1 MFGKCKEKCSALF
14 LAAFQILLS
23 VTAVMLSIW
32 ADLPRVTVAALALL
46 GLSAICARTSA
57 PSWEGWRK
65 KAFIF
70 AWICTL
76 TVPGSL
82 VFMQDQGFSLEA
94 YLDKYFATLAWLI
107 AAAILPA
114 TSRAFDPKR
123 VDRWRAPVMAWAFGG
138 ALIWL
143 VAAYW
148 RNQVLAF
155 YIGLVIGLALLI
167 LCHLWFKLSCVP
179 VQLVNTLI
187 LMLVGLPIA
196 DLVFHPGY
204 RIGSQP
210 DLRKRMYSFQN
221 GSKKPREFAHYWNYF
236 LEAWKDTERQI
247 LMPPGDGLLP
257 YRLKPGST
265 GMLMQCQIR
274 INRHGFRGPELAEP
288 KGDVYRIVALGASTT
303 FGITLNAGDR
313 PWPELLQEMINE
325 RLKPARKVEVVNAG
339 VAGYR
344 LEFNVHRLPKDILP
358 LNPDLII
365 CYHGINGFDQL
376 DPTIPTTLSKP
387 PPSFQPRP
395 LRLLADLEHRFKMK
409 KFDQTQQRLPTQR
422 AQVLDPMQTEYA
434 NAYRDLIRIAR
445 TNGIPLALA
454 TFSMAANAQSSPEV
468 LRFYEISFRHTAR
481 RIKAND
487 VHSTIVRRL
496 CQENPDVQLVE
507 TRAYLDGKNDYFI
520 DLVHLS
526 PEGEPR
532 MAETMFMQLEEFLR
546 RALKPETVVER
557 SSE

>member
-1 MFGKCKEKCSALF
+1 MLGKFKEKCSALF
-14 LAAFQILLS
+14 LVAFQVLLS
-23 VTAVMLSIW
+23 VTVVLLSIW
-32 ADLPRVTVAALALL
+32 ADLPWTTVAALALL
-46 GLSAICARTSA
+46 GLSAICARTLA
-57 PSWEGWRK
+57 PAWEGCRK
-65 KAFIF
+65 KTFIA

-123 VDRWRAPVMAWAFGG
+123 VDRWRVPAMAWAFGG
-138 ALIWL
+138 AVIWL
-143 VAAYW
+143 IAAYW
-148 RNQVLAF
+148 RNQVPAF
-155 YIGLVIGLALLI
+155 YIGLVIMLASLV
-167 LCHLWFKLSCVP
+167 LCHFWFKLSFIS

-196 DLVFHPGY
+196 DVLFHPGY
-204 RIGSQP
+204 RIGIQP

-221 GSKKPREFAHYWNYF
+221 ASKHPREFAHYWNYY
-236 LEAWKDTERQI
+236 LDAWKNTERQI
-247 LMPPGDGLLP
+247 LMPPGDGTLP
-257 YRLKPGST
+257 YRLKPSSE
-265 GMLMQCQIR
+265 GMLMQCPIR
-274 INRHGFRGPELAEP
+274 INRLGFRGAELAEP

-303 FGITLNAGDR
+303 FGITLNSGDR
-313 PWPELLQEMINE
+313 PWPELLQEVITE

-339 VAGYR
+339 VPGYR
-344 LEFNVHRLPKDILP
+344 LEFNVHRLAPDILP
-358 LNPDLII
+358 LKPDLII
-365 CYHGINGFDQL
+365 CYHGINGFGQL
-376 DPTIPTTLSKP
+376 DPSIPSTMSKP

-395 LRLLADLEHRFKMK
+395 LRLFADLEFRYKMK
-409 KFDQTQQRLPTQR
+409 KFEQTQQRLPTQR

-434 NAYRDLIRIAR
+434 NAYRDLIGIAR

-454 TFSMAANAQSSPEV
+454 TFSMAANEQSPEEV
-468 LRFYEISFRHTAR
+468 IRFYEVGYRHTAR

-507 TRAYLDGKNDYFI
+507 TRPYLDGKTDFFI
-520 DLVHLS
+520 DLAHFS
-526 PEGEPR
+526 PEGEQQ
-532 MAETMFMQLEEFLR
+532 MATTVFMQLEEFLR
-546 RALKPETVVER
+546 RALKPEAVVE
-557 SSE
+557 